1 MTESRLGF
9 PIARL
14 THLPTPLEEAPRF
27 AKALGGPR
35 VFIKRDDTTSLALGG
50 NKARKLEFLLGEAL
64 SLGCDSV
71 VTCGGPQSNHAR
83 MTAAAGRKY
92 GLEPVLVLEGDDPGH
107 RMGNLLLDT
116 LLGAK
121 LVFTGDKPS
130 DAVMETERER
140 LLSAGKKP
148 YMVPLGGSSP
158 LGSLGYI
165 ACAEEIVKDCDALG
179 IRPKALY
186 LAAGSL
192 GTQAGVLLGKTIYD
206 APFDVLGVAVG
217 RTNDSTIER
226 GVNLTLEAKK
236 LLLREGL
243 DNPMAKALAR
253 LDAKT
258 VRPLIRILTS
268 EVGQGYGIPTP
279 ECLEAITLLARTE
292 GILTD
297 PVYTGKALAAM
308 IAAIREGQYGKDDT
322 VIFLH
327 TGGVPAD
334 FAYGDAFLTKEEP
347 R

>member
-9 PIARL
+9 PIAKL

-27 AKALGGPR
+27 AKVLGGPR
-35 VFIKRDDTTSLALGG
+35 VFIKRDDTTGLALGG

-83 MTAAAGRKY
+83 MTAAAARKY

-116 LLGAK
+116 LLDAE
-121 LVFTGDKPS
+121 LVFAGDKPA
-130 DAVMETERER
+130 DIVMEEVRER
-140 LLSAGKKP
+140 LLLEGKKP

-158 LGSLGYI
+158 LGTLGYI
-165 ACAEEIVKDCDALG
+165 ACAEEIVRDCDAVG

-192 GTQAGVLLGKTIYD
+192 GTLAGVLLGKFMYD
-206 APFDVLGVAVG
+206 APSDVLGVAVG
-217 RTNDSTIER
+217 RTSDSTIER
-226 GVNLTLEAKK
+226 GVNLTLEAKDLVLQSQTDK
-236 LLLREGL
+236 PVAR
-243 DNPMAKALAR
+243 ALSQVTAE
-253 LDAKT
+253 T
-258 VRPLIRILTS
+258 VRPLIRILTDQ
-268 EVGQGYGIPTP
+268 VGQGYGIPTP

-308 IAAIREGQYGKDDT
+308 VAAIRGGQYGKDDA